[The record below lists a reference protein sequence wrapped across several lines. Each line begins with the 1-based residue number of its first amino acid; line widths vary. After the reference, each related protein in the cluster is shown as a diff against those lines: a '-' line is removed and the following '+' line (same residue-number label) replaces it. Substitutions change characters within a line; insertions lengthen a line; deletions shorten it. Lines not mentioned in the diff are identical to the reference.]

1 VPAAAPSRVVADQLA
16 EAVHRH
22 SPVPLHHQI
31 RTALLQGIEHGW
43 LPAGQ
48 QLPPERDLAEALGVS
63 LAPVR
68 QAMFELT
75 KEGYLDRG
83 RGRGTFV
90 RDHKL
95 VKKIQIVGGFHA
107 SVEGQGPDLAI
118 AVIVNEFRA
127 APAAVV
133 QALALRASTAWHLR
147 RLARLDGEP
156 AALLTA
162 WLPRTLA
169 RGVKQLDLA
178 AGSLYQALA
187 DVHGATMR
195 TADNLIEVDR
205 VASADADLL
214 GVPAGSAVLRVI
226 GITRDQRNRPVE
238 YSDVLYRPE
247 RFRVAIEST
256 ARSASARKR

>member
-1 VPAAAPSRVVADQLA
+1 VPAAAAPRSVAAQLSG
-16 EAVHRH
+16 AVHRH

-31 RTALLQGIEHGW
+31 RVALLQGIEQGW

-48 QLPPERDLAEALGVS
+48 QLPRERDLAEALGVS

-68 QAMFELT
+68 QAMLELT

-95 VKKIQIVGGFHA
+95 VEKIQIVGGFHA
-107 SVEGQGPDLAI
+107 SVAGQGPSLSVT
-118 AVIVNEFRA
+118 VIGNAF
-127 APAAVV
+127 APAPSEVV
-133 QALALRASTAWHLR
+133 RGLALRGSTAWQLR
-147 RLARLDGEP
+147 RLALLDGEP

-162 WLPRTLA
+162 WLPRAFA
-169 RGVKQLDLA
+169 RGVKQFDLA

-187 DVHGATMR
+187 DVHGVEMR
-195 TADNLIEVDR
+195 SAGNLIEVDR
-205 VASADADLL
+205 AASADADLL
-214 GVPAGSAVLRVI
+214 GVPAGSPVLRVV
-226 GITRDQRNRPVE
+226 GITRDQRDRPVE

-256 ARSASARKR
+256 APQGRVRS